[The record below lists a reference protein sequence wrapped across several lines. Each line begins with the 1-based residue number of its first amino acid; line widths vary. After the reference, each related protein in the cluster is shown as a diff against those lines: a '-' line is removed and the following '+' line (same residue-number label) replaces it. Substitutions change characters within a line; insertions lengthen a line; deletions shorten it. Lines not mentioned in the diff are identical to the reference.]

1 MPNKRKNKKKAN
13 NQGTVNSVSQS
24 EANTP
29 TLSNTDSALSSTTDT
44 APTSSS
50 LPVSSEDTTSA
61 FDKIPA
67 GGPVGIGAK
76 GAVPDNI
83 AKDNK
88 PVKPKVNAEIEPRPL
103 PDFIKSS
110 IDNAVGS
117 RAINIEE
124 IVESIKKKVANGDY
138 NDKQV
143 SGKNVEQQTKAP
155 EAAAASTEKS
165 NSQTTATAVGSAAVG
180 SALLAAPAV
189 IANKSNPSTS
199 IDEKNKQT
207 NDPAL
212 LPKTSN
218 VSNVNDLASKDD
230 HPSTEVSKKPPS
242 NATTTKTSNVG
253 STTLPLQKTVA
264 PAVASTATVS
274 SASKDKKG
282 NHSGLSES
290 VQHGIKSVVDSKAVD
305 VEKILNSKKKPQQ
318 KKQEE
323 TPKDMPLRK
332 SQDIKRPEA
341 AVGGGNTPAMPSS
354 IKAADHPADVTSQ
367 GKSKVSENR
376 QSFLKKKNCII
387 L

>member
-13 NQGTVNSVSQS
+13 NQGTVSSVSQS

-29 TLSNTDSALSSTTDT
+29 TLSNTDSALSSITDT

-61 FDKIPA
+61 LDKIPA

-83 AKDNK
+83 AKDNE
-88 PVKPKVNAEIEPRPL
+88 PVKPKVNAKIEPRPL
-103 PDFIKSS
+103 PEFIKNS

-138 NDKQV
+138 KDEQV
-143 SGKNVEQQTKAP
+143 RGKNVQQQTEAP

-165 NSQTTATAVGSAAVG
+165 NSQTTATSVGSAA
-180 SALLAAPAV
+180 LAAPAV

-218 VSNVNDLASKDD
+218 VSDVNDLASKDG

-242 NATTTKTSNVG
+242 NAATTKTSNADT
-253 STTLPLQKTVA
+253 TTLPLQKTVA
-264 PAVASTATVS
+264 PAVASTVAVS
-274 SASKDKKG
+274 DASKDKKG

-323 TPKDMPLRK
+323 TPKDMPSRK